1 MTVAVDTSVA
11 VPAMVTWHP
20 EHRACRGVADD
31 AAIPAHAVLEAYSVM
46 TRLPGR
52 RLGAA
57 AARALILG
65 WFDGDRVLV
74 PLGLG
79 ALDLVTTVSEADVV
93 GGATY
98 DALVGT
104 TARDHG
110 RLLVSRDRRA
120 AATYRRLGVDHE
132 LV

>member
-20 EHRACRGVADD
+20 EHKACRGVAEG
-31 AAIPAHAVLEAYSVM
+31 AEIPAHALLEAYSVM

-52 RLGAA
+52 RLAA
-57 AARALILG
+57 AAAGELILG
-65 WFDGDRVLV
+65 WFDVDRVLAPPGPGV
-74 PLGLG
+74 
-79 ALDLVTTVSEADVV
+79 LDLVTSISRAGVV
-93 GGATY
+93 GGAAY
-98 DALVGT
+98 DALVGA

-110 RLLVSRDRRA
+110 RVLVSRDHRA

>member
-20 EHRACRGVADD
+20 EHRACRGVAED
-31 AAIPAHAVLEAYSVM
+31 AAIPAHAVLESYSVM
-46 TRLPGR
+46 TRLPGK
-52 RLGAA
+52 RLGAE

-65 WFDGDRVLV
+65 WFDGDRILAPVGV
-74 PLGLG
+74 GV
-79 ALDLVTTVSEADVV
+79 LDLVTTVSETGVV

-98 DALVGT
+98 DALVGA

-110 RLLVSRDRRA
+110 RVLVSRDRRA
-120 AATYRRLGVDHE
+120 AATYRRLGIDYE